1 VPIETATFAFTAGAL
16 FVSTIGFLWFT
27 TTGDYENDYLYLPP
41 VITFLA
47 GGAYTVMAAS
57 SSGIIAADIIL
68 EMRYADWLVTTP
80 LIVAYLGLV
89 AGARRQIIGV
99 AMAADAVMIVAGFIA
114 TTASTAVVQWAGYA
128 VSSIAFLGLVYLF
141 VTAFTNALGSVSAAA
156 QGMFRTLRDLTIFL
170 WFVYPIAWLFGPSA
184 GGWISTVDYHFIVA
198 ILDMSAKIGFNL
210 IIAFSLVRV
219 TELVDTTEQSETPA

>member
-1 VPIETATFAFTAGAL
+1 MFVQTATFAFTAGAL
-16 FVSTIGFLWFT
+16 IISTVGFLWFT

-41 VITFLA
+41 VITLLA
-47 GGAYTVMAAS
+47 GGAYMVMAAS
-57 SSGIIAADIIL
+57 SSGVIAADIIL
-68 EMRYADWLVTTP
+68 EARYADWLVTTP

-89 AGARRQIIGV
+89 AGAGRRTIAA
-99 AMAADAVMIVAGFIA
+99 AMAADAVMIVAGFAA
-114 TTASTAVVQWAGYA
+114 TTTGTAAVRWAGYG
-128 VSSIAFLGLVYLF
+128 VSSIAFLALVYLF
-141 VTAFTNALGSVSAAA
+141 VTAFTDALGSVSAAA

-184 GGWISTVDYHFIVA
+184 AGWISAVDYHFIVA

-219 TELVDTTEQSETPA
+219 TELVDTTEQPETPA